1 MRRKDDR
8 GEGMSRNFADVK
20 LFTRRYTSKALGLV
34 KPRVFLLGIL
44 GALSAALLIIVIMA
58 LMGEYTNTRG
68 RLILT
73 TLTLAAFCLS
83 AVSPAA
89 LHRQGRYQPAALA
102 ALMAS
107 ALGLSMVTVGIWATP
122 DSDAFWKATAI
133 ASILSAATFHG
144 SVLLLW
150 QPGPGYVGLIRWPG
164 VIAALAAALMAI
176 LGIVFEIKLG
186 VFWWAMVLLI
196 LGTVWVGLAAGAHR
210 LGRALAPVRGS
221 AGN

>member
-1 MRRKDDR
+1 M
-8 GEGMSRNFADVK
+8 A
-20 LFTRRYTSKALGLV
+20 SKALGLINPINLI
-34 KPRVFLLGIL
+34 KPRVFLAGIL
-44 GALSAALLIIVIMA
+44 GALSAALLIIAIMA
-58 LMGEYTNTRG
+58 LLGEYTNTRG
-68 RLILT
+68 RLFLT
-73 TLTLAAFCLS
+73 SLTLAAFCLS

-102 ALMAS
+102 AVTIS

-133 ASILSAATFHG
+133 ASILAATSFHG
-144 SVLLLW
+144 SLLLLW
-150 QPGPGYVGLIRWPG
+150 QPGPGYVRLFRWPG
-164 VIAALAAALMAI
+164 VITGLSAALMAI

-186 VFWWAMVLLI
+186 AFWWAMVLLI

-210 LGRALAPVRGS
+210 LGTAMAPERGY